1 MMTLAATAELRAVEG
16 LFSLWCHCALWGC
29 WGNIYVRQTSHSRW
43 AGWSHVKLF
52 ITKPWHFAC
61 FIKRTQFISFSGT
74 LIFVF
79 RFKSFTY
86 FYIYFLSTIWNDI
99 DFHNWV
105 YWCHLLVGWQKIT
118 CGLILLQ
125 EEAMSMSKPC
135 QRWDSEIFSLEF
147 TKNLTLSKGEKR
159 KSPMTSGTALSWSF
173 LNINCGNGHKFLGTI
188 ISVDLSWTP
197 NTSAVTRKTQQ
208 RLGPPQR
215 VCWHAVSLH
224 GTGAVP
230 KQRGAGFS
238 RSSTQ
243 LRRLWEGKTPNEQY
257 LKLLEYAV

>member
-1 MMTLAATAELRAVEG
+1 M
-16 LFSLWCHCALWGC
+16 FYKK
-29 WGNIYVRQTSHSRW
+29 NPIY
-43 AGWSHVKLF
+43 F
-52 ITKPWHFAC
+52 IFWDTYIC
-61 FIKRTQFISFSGT
+61 FQRI
-74 LIFVF
+74 F

-86 FYIYFLSTIWNDI
+86 FYMYFLSTIWNDI

-159 KSPMTSGTALSWSF
+159 KSPMTSGTALSWPFS
-173 LNINCGNGHKFLGTI
+173 
-188 ISVDLSWTP
+188 
-197 NTSAVTRKTQQ
+197 TSIVAMATNSRVPSSLLTYPGLQIPQQ
-208 RLGPPQR
+208 SQERHNRDFIAPPQR

-224 GTGAVP
+224 GTGAVL

-257 LKLLEYAV
+257 LKLLEYSV

>member
-1 MMTLAATAELRAVEG
+1 M
-16 LFSLWCHCALWGC
+16 FYKK
-29 WGNIYVRQTSHSRW
+29 NPIY
-43 AGWSHVKLF
+43 F
-52 ITKPWHFAC
+52 IFWDTYIC
-61 FIKRTQFISFSGT
+61 FQRI
-74 LIFVF
+74 F

-86 FYIYFLSTIWNDI
+86 FYMYFLSTIWNDI

-188 ISVDLSWTP
+188 ISVDLPILNSKYLSSHKKDT
-197 NTSAVTRKTQQ
+197 TET
-208 RLGPPQR
+208 
-215 VCWHAVSLH
+215 C
-224 GTGAVP
+224 
-230 KQRGAGFS
+230 
-238 RSSTQ
+238 SSTESV
-243 LRRLWEGKTPNEQY
+243 LTCCITAWYRGCTEAEGSRIQQIINTAQKIVGRENSQW
-257 LKLLEYAV
+257 AIS

>member
-1 MMTLAATAELRAVEG
+1 M
-16 LFSLWCHCALWGC
+16 FYKK
-29 WGNIYVRQTSHSRW
+29 NPIY
-43 AGWSHVKLF
+43 F
-52 ITKPWHFAC
+52 IFWDTYIC
-61 FIKRTQFISFSGT
+61 FQRI
-74 LIFVF
+74 F

-86 FYIYFLSTIWNDI
+86 FYMYFLSTIWNDI

-208 RLGPPQR
+208 RLAPPQR

-224 GTGAVP
+224 GTGAGLYRS
-230 KQRGAGFS
+230 RGEQDSADHQH
-238 RSSTQ
+238 SS
-243 LRRLWEGKTPNEQY
+243 EDCGKG
-257 LKLLEYAV
+257 KLPMSNILNY